1 MGLRI
6 KKYKDGYRPQW
17 YAYYDDNNQRREIRL
32 DERISGTPPPSL
44 SVKDRGDA
52 EFERSRDRAQIKF
65 DKFLDELRQ
74 RGATESVM
82 KRLIE
87 SKTGTKV
94 IYHQLDRLADL
105 WNGIERGRELSE
117 SRIKENKFVIDDF
130 ASVCKR
136 TYLYEVTEDDVA
148 RYFKILKARSAW
160 STVLSHMS
168 LLSGA
173 FTRFL
178 PPGVPN
184 PFKSIMKRNASK
196 EAATI
201 HHEPLTDTE
210 LAKVYAVAREDEFL
224 YPLVVCAASTGA
236 RLKDICNLQWCNI
249 NLDEGVVSFNAAK
262 TGSRCEIPLFP
273 EFQKVC
279 EELWAKREPGE
290 AYVFPEA
297 ANMYQHNRSGLVKRG
312 KLLFAKALFWE
323 DNRQTEPAEVI
334 EDTALPQISPAEV
347 LQRIDAMPCCNKVR
361 EKGKVFYDRYA
372 VQLLSIKKIA
382 HEFGCC
388 PNTVSDVL
396 KKIERHVGVKI
407 MRFGAPEYKARHFL
421 PQTRM
426 SRADNK
432 RAVSVYGWHS
442 FRTTFCVHAIL
453 HHVPD
458 WMIIKAV
465 GHSTFKTTNEY
476 YNNPKRAS
484 IKEVWMKALGSTAI
498 GAAQTPLLQ
507 DTITIQP
514 LAN

>member
-1 MGLRI
+1 M
-6 KKYKDGYRPQW
+6 
-17 YAYYDDNNQRREIRL
+17 
-32 DERISGTPPPSL
+32 T
-44 SVKDRGDA
+44 
-52 EFERSRDRAQIKF
+52 
-65 DKFLDELRQ
+65 
-74 RGATESVM
+74 

-130 ASVCKR
+130 APVCKR

-210 LAKVYAVAREDEFL
+210 LAKV
-224 YPLVVCAASTGA
+224 
-236 RLKDICNLQWCNI
+236 
-249 NLDEGVVSFNAAK
+249 
-262 TGSRCEIPLFP
+262 
-273 EFQKVC
+273 
-279 EELWAKREPGE
+279 
-290 AYVFPEA
+290 
-297 ANMYQHNRSGLVKRG
+297 
-312 KLLFAKALFWE
+312 
-323 DNRQTEPAEVI
+323 
-334 EDTALPQISPAEV
+334 
-347 LQRIDAMPCCNKVR
+347 R
-361 EKGKVFYDRYA
+361 EKAKVFYGRYA

-465 GHSTFKTTNEY
+465 GHATFKTTNEY

-498 GAAQTPLLQ
+498 GTTQTPLIQ
-507 DTITIQP
+507 NTITIQS
-514 LAN
+514 